1 MKEHISELSPDEF
14 QKTFPI
20 ELKDVISDYSEW
32 YEEEKDKILSVLSEN
47 GIARIN
53 HIGST
58 AIPNIKAKPIVDIL
72 LEIDD
77 TCHIKKLVEALKE
90 IDFGTEMLYRKEEPF
105 ELLMSKGMT
114 VNGFG
119 QRVFLL
125 HIRYL
130 GDWNELYFRD
140 YLLDNPDI
148 AEEYSNLKI
157 QILKDINDG
166 RIERMPNGQPNG
178 YSAAKYAFV
187 DDISHKAKLAY
198 KNRYKIW
205 AIDS

>member
-90 IDFGTEMLYRKEEPF
+90 IDFGTEILYRKEEPF

-140 YLLDNPDI
+140 YLMDNPDI

-166 RIERMPNGQPNG
+166 RIERMPNGKPNG

-187 DDISHKAKLAY
+187 DDISHKAKLTY
-198 KNRYKIW
+198 KNRYKI
-205 AIDS
+205 

>member
-198 KNRYKIW
+198 KNRYKI
-205 AIDS
+205 

>member
-90 IDFGTEMLYRKEEPF
+90 IDFGTEILYRKEEPF

-166 RIERMPNGQPNG
+166 RIERMPNGKPNG

-187 DDISHKAKLAY
+187 DDISHKAKSTY
-198 KNRYKIW
+198 KNRYKI
-205 AIDS
+205 

>member
-90 IDFGTEMLYRKEEPF
+90 IDFGTEILYRKEEPF

-198 KNRYKIW
+198 KNRYKI
-205 AIDS
+205 

>member
-1 MKEHISELSPDEF
+1 
-14 QKTFPI
+14 
-20 ELKDVISDYSEW
+20 
-32 YEEEKDKILSVLSEN
+32 
-47 GIARIN
+47 
-53 HIGST
+53 
-58 AIPNIKAKPIVDIL
+58 
-72 LEIDD
+72 
-77 TCHIKKLVEALKE
+77 
-90 IDFGTEMLYRKEEPF
+90 
-105 ELLMSKGMT
+105 MSKGMT

-166 RIERMPNGQPNG
+166 RIERMPNGKPNG

-187 DDISHKAKLAY
+187 DDISHKAKLTY
-198 KNRYKIW
+198 KNRYKI
-205 AIDS
+205 

>member
-90 IDFGTEMLYRKEEPF
+90 IDFGTEILYRKEEPF

-166 RIERMPNGQPNG
+166 RIERMPNGKPNG

-198 KNRYKIW
+198 KNRYKI
-205 AIDS
+205 

>member
-20 ELKDVISDYSEW
+20 ELNDVISDYSEW
-32 YEEEKDKILSVLSEN
+32 YKEEKDKILSVLSPN
-47 GIARIN
+47 DIARIN

-72 LEIDD
+72 LEIDG
-77 TCHIKKLVEALKE
+77 TCHIKKLIEALKE
-90 IDFGTEMLYRKEEPF
+90 IDFGTEILYHNEEPF

-119 QRVFLL
+119 QKVFLL

-130 GDWNELYFRD
+130 GDWNELHFRD
-140 YLLDNPDI
+140 YLLDNPNI

-157 QILKDINDG
+157 QILKDINEG
-166 RIERMPNGQPNG
+166 KIERMPNGQPNG

-187 DDISHKAKLAY
+187 NDISHKAKLAY
-198 KNRYKIW
+198 KNRYKI
-205 AIDS
+205 